1 MQKLFNIPF
10 RLGRMKC
17 QILAVSIS
25 AARPA
30 GSPKRAYYQHNHSS
44 YELHYAKQG
53 TYKLS
58 LGRAEHQIPAGQVV
72 LIPPGAYHQIQD
84 MSPDLQKMDLTFE
97 IAPPAPLHEDMA
109 EARLLNA
116 FGQFSHFAI
125 DDGAALNSLKQT
137 LEQISL
143 LAEHYD
149 EEPYFHR
156 ERLRA
161 QAALLLLD
169 LYAKLDLTAR
179 TPVKA
184 SPVPKSM
191 NATIDEFFSF
201 NYNASRSSSALAGQL
216 HVGVR
221 QLNRILQQMY
231 GMSYREKLN
240 EVRLEV
246 ATNFL
251 TTTTKSIAEI
261 SELLGYG
268 SPANFSTFI
277 KKETGRTPSE
287 IRLLPEDQLQSV
299 QRANV

>member
-1 MQKLFNIPF
+1 MQKLLNLPF

-17 QILAVSIS
+17 QILAISVSS
-25 AARPA
+25 ARPA
-30 GSPKRAYYQHNHSS
+30 GNAKRTYYQHNHGS

-53 TYKLS
+53 SYTLS
-58 LGRAEHQIPAGQVV
+58 LGRAEYQIPAGQVV
-72 LIPPGAYHQIQD
+72 LIPPGAYHQIRD
-84 MSPDLQKMDLTFE
+84 MSADLQKMDLTFE
-97 IAPPAPLHEDMA
+97 MAPPAPLHEDME
-109 EARLLNA
+109 EAQLLNA
-116 FGQFSHFAI
+116 FGQFSRFAI
-125 DDGAALNSLKQT
+125 DDGPALNSLKQT

-149 EEPYFHR
+149 EEPYLHR

-169 LYAKLDLTAR
+169 LYAKLNVTAR
-179 TPVKA
+179 APLKA
-184 SPVPKSM
+184 SPVPKAMST
-191 NATIDEFFSF
+191 TIDEFFSF
-201 NYNASRSSSALAGQL
+201 NYNASSSSSALAKQL

-287 IRLLPEDQLQSV
+287 IRMLPEDELQNV
-299 QRANV
+299 Q